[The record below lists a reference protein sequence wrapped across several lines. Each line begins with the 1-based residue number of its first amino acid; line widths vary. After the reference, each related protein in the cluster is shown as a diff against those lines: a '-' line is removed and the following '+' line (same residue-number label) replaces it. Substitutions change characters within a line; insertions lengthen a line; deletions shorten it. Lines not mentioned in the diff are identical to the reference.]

1 MLTKSVGRTGSTRI
15 QGNAVVSLHL
25 LEQVYLVWITEIAQ
39 HLTQILLHN
48 VNVAI
53 LVKD

>member
-1 MLTKSVGRTGSTRI
+1 MLIKSVGPTGSTRI
-15 QGNAVVSLHL
+15 QDNAGVSLHQ
-25 LEQVYLVWITEIAQ
+25 LERVYLVWITEIAQ

-48 VNVAI
+48 VNVAF